1 MGSVNV
7 ARDHQFNELA
17 ANGLGGRNTVEGV
30 RNFVQRVAA
39 SRALDRSTA
48 NCTVP
53 AIPQATRDAAMQ
65 WLLNNPPPASAPMNW
80 RADLLGNE
88 GSASGSEEEEARPVT
103 RARARRAAAP
113 RLPRR
118 VTARDVRI
126 TGPLGGRVNTL
137 SDVELAQ
144 ITPAF
149 QRFREALLVNNLGHW
164 ANNID
169 WCLLRQVNYRP

>member
-1 MGSVNV
+1 
-7 ARDHQFNELA
+7 
-17 ANGLGGRNTVEGV
+17 
-30 RNFVQRVAA
+30 
-39 SRALDRSTA
+39 
-48 NCTVP
+48 
-53 AIPQATRDAAMQ
+53 
-65 WLLNNPPPASAPMNW
+65 MNW

-103 RARARRAAAP
+103 RARARRAAACTY

-118 VTARDVRI
+118 VTARDVHI